1 MKPIRLNFL
10 YNLLLN
16 ISKVLFPFITAP
28 YISRILEPEGVGL
41 FNFAITYSAY
51 FGMVALLGIPTYGTR
66 EVAKCRDDKD
76 AVTKLMSELISI
88 AVIFTVIST
97 IVYLVSIATVHKLQ
111 SSYVIF
117 LITGASLYLAPI
129 NIDWYFCGQE
139 EFKYITIRSILI
151 RAIAIIAMFVLVH
164 TKKDLLIYVI
174 INVLAGVVTNI
185 WNYSKLLKTG
195 IRPKLV
201 SKGLKKH
208 MKPVVTLFA
217 SAVAISIYTVLDTL
231 MLGFITDDSQVAYYT
246 CATNISK
253 IILTSVTSFAIVA
266 MPRISY
272 YLEHGMKDTINEI
285 IDKSFSMVAFLAFPA
300 AVGLCC
306 IAPTFAPLFYGGL
319 FDGTIIP
326 LQIMSMVIIMIGL
339 NNLSSCQVLISLGR
353 DDLYLYSVCTGALFN
368 FIANLIAIPKW
379 GAIGAAATSVTAEFI
394 ILVVSMVFVYRCTFV
409 RLHKFG
415 DLLRSMTTPLV
426 FIPLIALLQR
436 WMDGWLL
443 VGVFCCSGFVIYVAL
458 QHIAGHS
465 SVKLFEESVLS
476 KIKEKISR

>member
-41 FNFAITYSAY
+41 FNFAITYAAY

-66 EVAKCRDDKD
+66 EVAKCREDKE
-76 AVTKLMSELISI
+76 AVTRLMSELISI
-88 AVIFTVIST
+88 AVIFTLIST
-97 IVYLVSIATVHKLQ
+97 IIYLISIATVHKLQ

-151 RAIAIIAMFVLVH
+151 RAVAIATMFILVR

-174 INVLAGVVTNI
+174 INVLAGVITNI
-185 WNYSKLLKTG
+185 WNYAKLLRSG

-201 SKGLKKH
+201 LTGLRKH

-231 MLGFITDDSQVAYYT
+231 MLGFIRDDSQVAFYT

-253 IILTSVTSFAIVA
+253 IILTAVTSFSAVA

-285 IDKSFSMVAFLAFPA
+285 AGKSFSMVGFLAFPA
-300 AVGLCC
+300 ATGLCC

-339 NNLSSCQVLISLGR
+339 NNLSTCQVLIGLGR
-353 DDLYLYSVCTGALFN
+353 DDLFLYSVCTGAAFN
-368 FIANLIAIPKW
+368 FIANLLVIPRY
-379 GAIGAAATSVTAEFI
+379 GAIGAAATSVAAEFI
-394 ILVVSMVFVYRCTFV
+394 ILVVSMVFVYRHTFV
-409 RLHKFG
+409 RIHGTG
-415 DLLRSMTTPLV
+415 DLLKSMLVPLT
-426 FIPLIALLQR
+426 FIPLVAILQR
-436 WMDGWLL
+436 YLDGWIL
-443 VGVFCCSGFVIYVAL
+443 VAAFCCSGFVLYVAI
-458 QHIAGHS
+458 QHVMKHS
-465 SVKLFEESVLS
+465 SVKLFEDTVLS
-476 KIKEKISR
+476 KVRERLSR